1 MSCTPILDLDC
12 LLTIGTCI
20 LNHVTTKLGIF
31 PSKKKLGIFLVN
43 RRLSFH
49 FPEMEN
55 NLGSYHRIFWR
66 ATDHQVLKDVHFLCQ
81 SACQLLRLSITEFFF
96 EMLGILFQTQM
107 LHDYFSWQILQ
118 S

>member
-31 PSKKKLGIFLVN
+31 LVN

-55 NLGSYHRIFWR
+55 NLGRNYRIFWR
-66 ATDHQVLKDVHFLCQ
+66 LLFLRDHQVLKDVHFLCQ
-81 SACQLLRLSITEFFF
+81 SACQLLRLSITEFSF

-107 LHDYFSWQILQ
+107 LHDYLSRQILQ